1 MSFGISAAA
10 WGMIAAG
17 TVAATTAYSADQSR
31 KAANKQERA
40 IEDAKA
46 ADAAQLAQAEAGA
59 NAARVAD
66 KTRRRKAGSLLSTG
80 APSDPMA
87 PPPTSVLGAGRVMG
101 PGQRSTLGGP

>member
-1 MSFGISAAA
+1 
-10 WGMIAAG
+10 MIAAG
-17 TVAATTAYSADQSR
+17 TVAATTAYNADQSR

-66 KTRRRKAGSLLSTG
+66 KTRRRKANSLLATG
-80 APSDPMA
+80 ATSDA
-87 PPPTSVLGAGRVMG
+87 TAQPPASVLGAGRVMG
-101 PGQRSTLGGP
+101 PGQRTTLGGS

>member
-1 MSFGISAAA
+1 MSWVATAIV
-10 WGMIAAG
+10 G
-17 TVAATTAYSADQSR
+17 TMVVSTAYNADQRR

-46 ADAAQLAQAEAGA
+46 ADAEQLAQAEAGA

-66 KTRRRKAGSLLSTG
+66 KTRRRKANSLLATG
-80 APSDPMA
+80 APSGPLA

-101 PGQRSTLGGP
+101 PGQRGTLGGS

>member
-10 WGMIAAG
+10 WAMIGVGVAAG
-17 TVAATTAYSADQSR
+17 TTAYNADQSR

-66 KTRRRKAGSLLSTG
+66 KTRRRKANSLLSTG
-80 APSDPMA
+80 ATTDPIA
-87 PPPTSVLGAGRVMG
+87 PPPTSVLGSGRVMSA
-101 PGQRSTLGGP
+101 GQRSTLGGP